1 VIYHCCGVGTHTHI
15 VQCTIACTALVLVH
29 CTIAMSLD
37 SVVMATELAVSVR
50 PVGGKVFTLAGG
62 LNAQIYFYATLN
74 LHSIIVHKVAEV
86 HIVSAL
92 DIGIGRA
99 QHLESLAAL
108 SRRFVGTGPR
118 CTVSSSG

>member
-1 VIYHCCGVGTHTHI
+1 
-15 VQCTIACTALVLVH
+15 
-29 CTIAMSLD
+29 MSLD
-37 SVVMATELAVSVR
+37 SVVTRTVLAVSIR

-62 LNAQIYFYATLN
+62 LNAKIYFCTTLN

-99 QHLESLAAL
+99 QHLESLRSL
-108 SRRFVGTGPR
+108 GRRFVGTGPR
-118 CTVSSSG
+118 CTVYSIG